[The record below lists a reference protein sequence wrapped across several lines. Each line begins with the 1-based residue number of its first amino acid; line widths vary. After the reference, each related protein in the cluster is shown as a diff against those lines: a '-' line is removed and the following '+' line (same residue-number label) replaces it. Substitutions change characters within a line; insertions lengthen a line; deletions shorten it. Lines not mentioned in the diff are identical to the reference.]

1 MRYILDAYRVY
12 MYVHFQRAF
21 AMKMIKLGRNAVA
34 GAARGGGWARKKVKT
49 KKFVRFAFR
58 GALIG

>member
-12 MYVHFQRAF
+12 ECVHFQRAF

-34 GAARGGGWARKKVKT
+34 GAARGGGGRGKK
-49 KKFVRFAFR
+49 
-58 GALIG
+58 